1 MRQTLPFVAIAAAAG
16 VLWFYSRK
24 KRFAAS
30 VKFGLKGIKLSGTT
44 VIAKLS
50 ILNPSS
56 QTATIKTVLGTLYY
70 NGQAIATVKN
80 FKPVTVVAAG
90 ESETEL
96 IFVPSL
102 LGVLSS
108 LADLVGTK
116 KVKGFKIVGSA
127 LVDGVLIPLNFS
139 A

>member
-1 MRQTLPFVAIAAAAG
+1 MKQTLPFVVIAAGAG
-16 VLWFYSRK
+16 VLYYLARK
-24 KRFAAS
+24 KRFAGAVRFS
-30 VKFGLKGIKLSGTT
+30 LKSIKLTGTN
-44 VIAKLS
+44 VIAKIG
-50 ILNPSS
+50 ILNPSN
-56 QTATIKTVLGTLYY
+56 QTANIKSVLGTLYY

-80 FKPVTVVAAG
+80 FKPVQVRPTG

-102 LGVLSS
+102 LGVMSS

-127 LVDGVLIPLNFS
+127 MVDNVLVSLNFT

>member
-1 MRQTLPFVAIAAAAG
+1 MKQTLPFVAIAAAAG
-16 VLWFYSRK
+16 ALYYFARK
-24 KRFAAS
+24 KRFAGA
-30 VKFGLKGIKLSGTT
+30 VRFGLKGIKLSGTT
-44 VIAKLS
+44 VVAKIG

-56 QTATIKTVLGTLYY
+56 QTATIKSVLGTLYY
-70 NGQAIATVKN
+70 NNQAIATVKN
-80 FKPVTVVAAG
+80 FKPVQVRPTG

-102 LGVLSS
+102 LGVMSS

-127 LVDGVLIPLNFS
+127 LVDGVLVPLNFT

>member
-16 VLWFYSRK
+16 ALWFYSRK
-24 KRFAAS
+24 KRFAGS

-50 ILNPSS
+50 ILNPSNQS
-56 QTATIKTVLGTLYY
+56 ATIKTVLGTLYY

-80 FKPVTVVAAG
+80 FKPVTVIAAG
-90 ESETEL
+90 ESETDL